1 MSWIYG
7 ATGEMHFWNEQ
18 IKAERRIKK
27 QWEETYGADVVP
39 AREREAAEKAA
50 AEAKEAAHKEYIAKA
65 TARPKLGKVSSE
77 WKTICGPTGSSSAR
91 STRDSRARANE
102 TAIRGLLPSLS
113 LPTHLFAA
121 PDAPPAHPLAPEL
134 AGVTRR
140 WVPTTSKK
148 PPRSPSPRSAPRRVH
163 PRIGRLRRLAAL
175 DFHPRSR
182 PSIVRRHRRR
192 ARPSRHLPRVRFQRV
207 RHRPFPA
214 DRRRRFVRL
223 HTARLAAA
231 TPMATAS
238 STARPADNAATHP
251 ATSASPAPIA
261 LRTFAGSAGRCVCVS
276 RPTPSGFR

>member
-102 TAIRGLLPSLS
+102 TAIRGILPSLS

-121 PDAPPAHPLAPEL
+121 PDAPPAHP
-134 AGVTRR
+134 
-140 WVPTTSKK
+140 S
-148 PPRSPSPRSAPRRVH
+148 PPNSQA
-163 PRIGRLRRLAAL
+163 
-175 DFHPRSR
+175 
-182 PSIVRRHRRR
+182 
-192 ARPSRHLPRVRFQRV
+192 
-207 RHRPFPA
+207 
-214 DRRRRFVRL
+214 
-223 HTARLAAA
+223 
-231 TPMATAS
+231 
-238 STARPADNAATHP
+238 
-251 ATSASPAPIA
+251 
-261 LRTFAGSAGRCVCVS
+261 
-276 RPTPSGFR
+276 